1 MEEMHLV
8 VGLGNPGARYAKTR
22 HNAGF
27 MVVERLARQ
36 WGANWTDEDRFKAR
50 VARAQVVERRV
61 LLCLPQTYMNL
72 SGEAVGAL
80 TSYYHIAH
88 TNILVLVD
96 DADLALGTLR
106 MRPQGSSGGHHGLDS
121 VEQHL
126 GTREYA
132 RLRLGIGRRA
142 SDNREIRDYVLG
154 RFDADEHESW
164 NKVLERAA
172 SQVECWLEHGMQ
184 RAMNEFNGSIEIAG
198 TKES

>member
-1 MEEMHLV
+1 MYLV

-36 WGANWTDEDRFKAR
+36 WGANWADEDRFKAR
-50 VARAQVVERRV
+50 VARAQVADKRV

-72 SGEAVGAL
+72 SGESVGAL
-80 TSYYHIAH
+80 TCYYHIAH
-88 TNILVLVD
+88 TNLLVLVD

-126 GTREYA
+126 GTREYS

-154 RFDADEHESW
+154 RFDAQEHELW
-164 NKVLERAA
+164 DKVLERAA
-172 SQVECWLEHGMQ
+172 GQVECWLTHGMQ

-198 TKES
+198 TKDS